1 MRYFICLILS
11 FYKFN
16 GYTAGMMTLKNYLQ
30 DNEIEND
37 KLLTFKFY
45 AS

>member
-1 MRYFICLILS
+1 MKYFICLILS
-11 FYKFN
+11 FYISN
-16 GYTAGMMTLKNYLQ
+16 GYTAGMMPLKNYLQ

-37 KLLTFKFY
+37 KFLTFKFY